1 MTSPD
6 AAVAAADMVPAPPT
20 TALLALVFL
29 LVTCAFTSI
38 YVTQPVLPVIQ
49 QEFAVTASVASMSV
63 SLVILGMALTTV
75 PFGMLADR
83 HSIRPL
89 ILAGGSIVAAASLV
103 CAATHSFPLLIAMRM
118 LQGLCI
124 PALTSCVAAY
134 LSRAVAPR
142 RLNVVMGMYVSATV
156 AGGLGGRL
164 LGGWLH
170 PPLHWR
176 YAFVTSGVLLL
187 LATLGCALRL
197 KDRRPAAERQGVALR
212 VTQLLRQPPVWR
224 ALAAAFGAFGA
235 FSTLFN
241 YFPFYLA
248 APPWQ
253 LSTATITSLYLVYV
267 IGLMMGP
274 LAGRLSNRVGNARV
288 MIGGAMVFA
297 AALAA
302 TLLPS
307 LVALV
312 VSLVG
317 TCAGIFAIHAAAV
330 GSLNRSLATDR
341 GKGNALYT
349 LFYYVG
355 GVTGITVGGF
365 LYGRIGW
372 IMVVGWCIAL
382 LLLPLAAGV
391 SGMGGAKR
399 EMRGR

>member
-1 MTSPD
+1 
-6 AAVAAADMVPAPPT
+6 
-20 TALLALVFL
+20 
-29 LVTCAFTSI
+29 
-38 YVTQPVLPVIQ
+38 VLPVIQ

-89 ILAGGSIVAAASLV
+89 ILVGGVTVAAASLV
-103 CAATHSFPLLIAMRM
+103 CAATQSFALLIAMRM
-118 LQGLCI
+118 IQGLCI

-164 LGGWLH
+164 LGGWIH

-187 LATLGCALRL
+187 LATLGCAATL
-197 KDRRPAAERQGVALR
+197 KDRRPPSQHRRPALR
-212 VTQLLRQPPVWR
+212 VRELLARPPVRR

-253 LSTATITSLYLVYV
+253 LSTATITSLYLAYV
-267 IGLMMGP
+267 IGLLMGP

-288 MIGGAMVFA
+288 MIGGVGVFA
-297 AALAA
+297 VALTA

-307 LVALV
+307 LPGLV
-312 VSLVG
+312 LSLLG
-317 TCAGIFAIHAAAV
+317 TCAGFFAIHAAAV
-330 GSLNRSLATDR
+330 GSLNRALTTDR

-349 LFYYVG
+349 LSYYVG
-355 GVTGITVGGF
+355 GVAGITVGGF
-365 LYGRIGW
+365 LYTRVGW
-372 IMVVGWCIAL
+372 IMVIAWCIAL
-382 LLLPLAAGV
+382 LMLPLAAAL
-391 SGMGGAKR
+391 SGLRSTSREAKA
-399 EMRGR
+399 